1 MNGRGMVLH
10 AGRRIERPGVTRT
23 TTLCGRMNA
32 RSRDGMNIAGDG
44 EAVTCKFCL
53 AKLHGPA
60 PTPAAVANTTPA
72 TPVVARPIARPTAL
86 ELLHA
91 VYRRHGWRRAEGESM
106 VTRVQALYI
115 VVAEPGRNRYV
126 ATPKTLTTPGAV
138 LAATPT
144 HSQEPSDD
152 R

>member
-1 MNGRGMVLH
+1 MSRRGMVLH
-10 AGRRIERPGVTRT
+10 AGRRIERPSVTLT

-53 AKLHGPA
+53 VKLHGPVQ
-60 PTPAAVANTTPA
+60 AAVASTAPVA
-72 TPVVARPIARPTAL
+72 QVVARPIARPTAL

-106 VTRVQALYI
+106 VTRVQALYT
-115 VVAEPGRNRYV
+115 VAADPGRNRYV
-126 ATPKTLTTPGAV
+126 ATPNTLTTPGAAV
-138 LAATPT
+138 AASTVP
-144 HSQEPSDD
+144 SQEPSDD
-152 R
+152 Q